1 MLRIDGGR
9 LWSDLMTMGA
19 IGATARG
26 GSFRMALSDADRD
39 ARNLFVHWAK
49 EAGLAITIDKIGNIF
64 ARRAGIENDLAPVM
78 AGSHLDT
85 QAPGGRFDGVLG
97 VLAGLEAIRTLN
109 REGVRTRRPIEIVN
123 WTNEEGA
130 RFPPG
135 VVGSNLFAGRT
146 TLDALLATRDR
157 SGILMGDELARIGYA
172 GEAEVGG
179 RPVDSYIELHIE
191 QGPVLEQ
198 AGAVIGAVTHTSNQ
212 AGGLIEILGEN
223 GHSQTTRM
231 SRRRNALVG
240 AARIITEI
248 ERLGMAQEPHGMVS
262 ATVVD
267 VWPNNRVNI
276 PHKAQVGFLAV
287 HAEGAGRDGIVDA
300 IEAMA
305 MATGRDSGLSVSF
318 TRSPQRHR
326 FDFPADLVELTERTA
341 ARLGHGSMRLPT
353 WTAHDALNMH
363 GVCPTALV
371 FVPCRDG
378 ISHSELEWC
387 EPDHATAG
395 ADVLA
400 NMLLDRAE
408 RTDGT
413 THP

>member
-1 MLRIDGGR
+1 MEPGAMLKVDGAR
-9 LWSDLMTMGA
+9 LWSDLMTMAA

-26 GSFRMALSDADRD
+26 GSFRTALSDADRD
-39 ARNLFVHWAK
+39 GRNLFVYWAK
-49 EAGLAITIDKIGNIF
+49 EAGLEVSVDKIGNIF
-64 ARRAGIENDLAPVM
+64 ARRAGTDDSLPPVM

-97 VLAGLEAIRTLN
+97 VLAGLEAVRTLN
-109 REGVRTRRPIEIVN
+109 RAGLSTKRPIEIVN

-146 TLDALLATRDR
+146 TLEALLATRDR
-157 SGILMGDELARIGYA
+157 AGILMGDELNRIGYA
-172 GEAEVGG
+172 GHRDVGQ
-179 RPVDSYIELHIE
+179 RPVDSYLELHIE
-191 QGPVLEQ
+191 QGPVLEES
-198 AGAVIGAVTHTSNQ
+198 GVTIGAVTHTSNQ
-212 AGGLIEILGEN
+212 GGGVIEIIGEN

-240 AARIITEI
+240 AARVITEI

-262 ATVVD
+262 ATVAD
-267 VWPNNRVNI
+267 VWPNNRINI
-276 PHKAQVGFLAV
+276 PHRVNVGFLIV
-287 HAEGAGRDGIVDA
+287 HAEGEGRDRILDD
-300 IEAMA
+300 IETIARTM
-305 MATGRDSGLSVSF
+305 GQDCGLEVSF

-326 FDFPADLVELTERTA
+326 FDFPAELVALTETTA
-341 ARLGHGSMRLPT
+341 KQLGHTSMRLPT

-363 GVCPTALV
+363 AVCPTALI

-387 EPDHATAG
+387 EPAHATAG
-395 ADVLA
+395 ANVLV
-400 NMLLDRAE
+400 NMILDRAN
-408 RTDGT
+408 RTG
-413 THP
+413 

>member
-1 MLRIDGGR
+1 MLAIDGTR
-9 LWSDLMTMGA
+9 LWSDLMTMAA

-26 GSFRMALSDADRD
+26 GSFRPALSDGDRD
-39 ARNLFVHWAK
+39 ARNLFVLWAK
-49 EAGLAITIDKIGNIF
+49 EAGLSVKVDRIGNIF
-64 ARRAGIENDLAPVM
+64 ARRAGADDGLAPVM
-78 AGSHLDT
+78 MGSHLDT
-85 QAPGGRFDGVLG
+85 QMPGGRFDGVLG
-97 VLAGLEAIRTLN
+97 VLAGLAVVRALN
-109 REGVRTRRPIEIVN
+109 AAGIVTRRPIEVVN

-146 TLDALLATRDR
+146 TLETLLATRDR
-157 SGILMGDELARIGYA
+157 AGLLMGDELKRIGYA

-191 QGPVLEQ
+191 QGPVLEA
-198 AGAVIGAVTHTSNQ
+198 AGVTIGAVTHTSFQ
-212 AGGLIEILGEN
+212 GGGIVEIRGEN
-223 GHSQTTRM
+223 GHSQTTHM
-231 SRRRNALVG
+231 SKRRNALVG
-240 AARIITEI
+240 AARVI
-248 ERLGMAQEPHGMVS
+248 EGIEALGMAQEPQGMAS

-276 PHKAQVGFLAV
+276 PHLAQVGFLIV
-287 HAEGAGRDGIVDA
+287 HSEAAGRDGLLDA

-305 MATGRDSGLSVSF
+305 MGVGRDLGLGVSM
-318 TRSPQRHR
+318 TRSVQRHR
-326 FDFPADLVELTERTA
+326 FDFPQEMVALAEKAAGDLGL
-341 ARLGHGSMRLPT
+341 SIMRLPT

-371 FVPCRDG
+371 FVPCREG

-395 ADVLA
+395 ANVLA
-400 NMLLDRAE
+400 AMVMARAA
-408 RTDGT
+408 
-413 THP
+413 